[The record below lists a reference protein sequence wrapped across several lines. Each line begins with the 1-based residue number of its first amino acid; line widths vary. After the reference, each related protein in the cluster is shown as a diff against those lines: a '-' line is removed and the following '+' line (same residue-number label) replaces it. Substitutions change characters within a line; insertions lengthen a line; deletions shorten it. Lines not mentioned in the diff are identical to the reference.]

1 MIEVQ
6 GLHKSLGGQEVLKGV
21 DLLIP
26 DGEIT
31 VILGRS
37 GVGKSVLLKHLI
49 GLIRPDRGRIILDGE
64 DITRMGERQ
73 LIRIRKRFGMLFQE
87 GALFD
92 SFTVAENVA
101 FPLLEHTSLSERE
114 IEERVREKLRQ
125 VDLEDAWNKY
135 PSELSGGMKKRAA
148 LARALALDPD
158 IVLCDEPT
166 SGLDPVAAA
175 TIEKLILETQRRLS
189 KTFVVITHD
198 LKTALSIGS
207 RIALLEEGK
216 IVVEGRP
223 EEVLKSGHPLI
234 EAYIEREEIGKEVG
248 R

>member
-1 MIEVQ
+1 M
-6 GLHKSLGGQEVLKGV
+6 LKGV

>member
-1 MIEVQ
+1 M
-6 GLHKSLGGQEVLKGV
+6 LKGV

-125 VDLEDAWNKY
+125 VDLEDAWDKY
-135 PSELSGGMKKRAA
+135 PSELSGGMKKRVA

-207 RIALLEEGK
+207 RIALLEDGK

-234 EAYIEREEIGKEVG
+234 EAYIKREEIGKEVG
-248 R
+248 